1 MSLIINADGEYLT
14 GTGGSF
20 AGAGLTQATMAI
32 CVKRDSGTS
41 TYQSYCA
48 IGRDIT
54 DSYDSIGL
62 AHNAGSVD
70 CFVLPAGASTRVDP
84 SVNSNSTAWQWLILT
99 FEKDVAN
106 KVYTALVGGSVNS
119 GTGATSTVAFNNA
132 LDEIRIGLGNLTQA
146 GWPCRARL
154 AHCAFW
160 NTRLTS
166 GEITDL
172 VSGGTGGISKNPQA
186 IQNANLTF
194 YAPLTSD
201 ATVTVGGLSLSATG
215 TLTYDGA
222 DNPNVEAYGSDTTAP
237 TLSAASV
244 TSVGT
249 TTATGN
255 VTTDEG
261 NGTLYSIVS
270 TSATAPSAT
279 QIQAGQNHTGAAA
292 TWSGNQAVSSTGAK
306 TLSITGLTS
315 STSYYAHFQHKDA
328 ANNNSSVVTS
338 AQFTTST
345 PDTTNPTMTGSVT
358 ISAKTTTSY
367 TASWS
372 AASDNVAV
380 TGYEYRL
387 NAGSWVDLGAV
398 LTVNISARTPGATDT
413 FEVRAYDAAGNKA
426 TALSQSVTLFIG
438 TITIPAVKDWGT
450 GNLKTAQTGV
460 QVDIHNIS
468 TGALVVRKTG
478 QTTHATTG
486 VCVVQDA
493 AIADATTYEV
503 ITRFADGSKG
513 MWDYT
518 ASLT

>member
-48 IGRDIT
+48 IGRDIA

-70 CFVLPAGASTRVDP
+70 CFIFPAGASTRVDP

-106 KVYTALVGGSVNS
+106 KVYTALIGGSVNS
-119 GTGATSTVAFNNA
+119 GTGVTSTAAFNSA

-146 GWPCRARL
+146 GWNCRARL

-201 ATVTVGGLSLSATG
+201 ATVTVGGVSLSATG

-222 DNPNVEAYGSDTTAP
+222 DNPNVEAYGGGSTSYTLTVDSGTYSLSGASLATPISVVMAAGDGTYSVTGQDITFGGSSVY
-237 TLSAASV
+237 TLSLEAGAYNI
-244 TSVGT
+244 TSETPVIGISMGLD
-249 TTATGN
+249 AGS
-255 VTTDEG
+255 
-261 NGTLYSIVS
+261 YSIVGQDITLSS
-270 TSATAPSAT
+270 TSGSGTMYSLS
-279 QIQAGQNHTGAAA
+279 IEAGTYTTTGQDLSLIVAYLASLDA
-292 TWSGNQAVSSTGAK
+292 GTYDVNGKNVRLVSSTEPV
-306 TLSITGLTS
+306 LIS
-315 STSYYAHFQHKDA
+315 SGNH
-328 ANNNSSVVTS
+328 
-338 AQFTTST
+338 
-345 PDTTNPTMTGSVT
+345 T
-358 ISAKTTTSY
+358 ISVSIK
-367 TASWS
+367 
-372 AASDNVAV
+372 
-380 TGYEYRL
+380 
-387 NAGSWVDLGAV
+387 
-398 LTVNISARTPGATDT
+398 
-413 FEVRAYDAAGNKA
+413 
-426 TALSQSVTLFIG
+426 IG
-438 TITIPAVKDWGT
+438 I
-450 GNLKTAQTGV
+450 
-460 QVDIHNIS
+460 
-468 TGALVVRKTG
+468 
-478 QTTHATTG
+478 
-486 VCVVQDA
+486 
-493 AIADATTYEV
+493 
-503 ITRFADGSKG
+503 
-513 MWDYT
+513 
-518 ASLT
+518 

>member
-54 DSYDSIGL
+54 ESYDSIGL

-70 CFVLPAGASTRVDP
+70 CFIFPAGASTRVDP

-119 GTGATSTVAFNNA
+119 GTGVTSTAAFNSA

-146 GWPCRARL
+146 GWFCRAKL

-186 IQNANLTF
+186 IKNANLTF

-201 ATVTVGGLSLSATG
+201 ATVTVGGVSLSATG

-222 DNPNVEAYGSDTTAP
+222 DNPNVEAYGGGSQNVTIANVTQVNSVSGVAVYQATANGILTTAP
-237 TLSAASV
+237 LKNNARTLLANISGWTV
-244 TSVGT
+244 DVKNPT
-249 TTATGN
+249 TNA
-255 VTTDEG
+255 
-261 NGTLYSIVS
+261 LIVR
-270 TSATAPSAT
+270 
-279 QIQAGQNHTGAAA
+279 
-292 TWSGNQAVSSTGAK
+292 V
-306 TLSITGLTS
+306 TGLT
-315 STSYYAHFQHKDA
+315 
-328 ANNNSSVVTS
+328 TS
-338 AQFTTST
+338 ALGILTVTDPLITVGVSYALE
-345 PDTTNPTMTGSVT
+345 PSHPTYGR
-358 ISAKTTTSY
+358 I
-367 TASWS
+367 
-372 AASDNVAV
+372 
-380 TGYEYRL
+380 L
-387 NAGSWVDLGAV
+387 PV
-398 LTVNISARTPGATDT
+398 LTAT
-413 FEVRAYDAAGNKA
+413 
-426 TALSQSVTLFIG
+426 
-438 TITIPAVKDWGT
+438 
-450 GNLKTAQTGV
+450 
-460 QVDIHNIS
+460 
-468 TGALVVRKTG
+468 
-478 QTTHATTG
+478 
-486 VCVVQDA
+486 
-493 AIADATTYEV
+493 
-503 ITRFADGSKG
+503 
-513 MWDYT
+513 
-518 ASLT
+518 